1 MNCLEELRNLKALRT
16 RIKQSQ
22 NSVPECPIEYAEQRG
37 WFLTNAQKEIL
48 RALVTPPYSV
58 LVRAAHNVG
67 KTFITAIACSW
78 FYDRHNPSICL
89 ATAPVA
95 RQVKDLL
102 FRELRRIKHDDPNF
116 MPKAT
121 RLESSPD
128 HWVHGFT
135 ASKGDA
141 FQGAHMPNIMIVFDE
156 AAGVDISFW
165 DRAST
170 MVELGR
176 HGHYFL
182 AIYNPYDQSCPA
194 YMAEQSG
201 RHTVIE
207 MSALEHPNIIRGE
220 EVIPGAITRVT
231 VATRVHEECRL
242 IQADEQPGP
251 MAFVWEGKYYEAE
264 SPLFETQIL
273 GRWPSR
279 AVASVWSDRA
289 LEFLQQPIPLNP
301 DWLVQIGCDP
311 ARFGDDRTAIC
322 IRKGMCLIHME
333 SHRGWSLNQT
343 ADRLK
348 DLCAEY
354 QTKGQPARQI
364 PVLIDAAGL
373 GAGLVDMK
381 GKSSD
386 RYNFVEINSAFKSR
400 WEGDFPNLRSELWF
414 ASADL
419 ADAESLSI
427 ALLPDEIRQ
436 SLLLELRQPIFT
448 LDTLQRRMVEAKA
461 MTKRRLK
468 ASPDL
473 ADAFNLACLLRNN
486 EGWTEQIVGRM

>member
-1 MNCLEELRNLKALRT
+1 MNCLEELRKLKQLRT
-16 RIKQSQ
+16 QINQSQ
-22 NSVPECPIEYAEQRG
+22 NNTPECPVEYAEQRG
-37 WFLTNAQKEIL
+37 WILTAAQKEIL

-67 KTFITAIACSW
+67 KTFITAVACSW

-251 MAFVWEGKYYEAE
+251 TAFVWEGKYYEAE

>member
-1 MNCLEELRNLKALRT
+1 
-16 RIKQSQ
+16 
-22 NSVPECPIEYAEQRG
+22 V
-37 WFLTNAQKEIL
+37 
-48 RALVTPPYSV
+48 
-58 LVRAAHNVG
+58 
-67 KTFITAIACSW
+67 
-78 FYDRHNPSICL
+78 
-89 ATAPVA
+89 
-95 RQVKDLL
+95 
-102 FRELRRIKHDDPNF
+102 
-116 MPKAT
+116 
-121 RLESSPD
+121 
-128 HWVHGFT
+128 
-135 ASKGDA
+135 
-141 FQGAHMPNIMIVFDE
+141 
-156 AAGVDISFW
+156 
-165 DRAST
+165 
-170 MVELGR
+170 
-176 HGHYFL
+176 
-182 AIYNPYDQSCPA
+182 
-194 YMAEQSG
+194 
-201 RHTVIE
+201 
-207 MSALEHPNIIRGE
+207 IRGE
-220 EVIPGAITRVT
+220 EVIPGAITRAT
-231 VATRVHEECRL
+231 VASRVHEECRL
-242 IQADEQPGP
+242 IQADEQPGAT
-251 MAFVWEGKYYEAE
+251 AFVWEGKYSEAE

-279 AVASVWSDRA
+279 SVASVWSDRA
-289 LEFLQQPIPLNP
+289 LEYLQQSIPLNP

-311 ARFGDDRTAIC
+311 ARFGDDRTAIA